1 MRMCVSMSVCVSCAL
16 SLALFLVGFYSPLS
30 ILKNPTAFYFIVL
43 LSLRCL
49 FFSPK
54 ERQKGGGSGWERL
67 GEVKGGEL

>member
-1 MRMCVSMSVCVSCAL
+1 MCVSMSVCVSWAL

-49 FFSPK
+49 VFFPLRRDRK
-54 ERQKGGGSGWERL
+54 EVDLDGRNLE
-67 GEVKGGEL
+67 E